1 MRGFALVSFL
11 LCAGAFVY
19 SCSAQSLPG
28 TATYAFLTGFF
39 MVVVFNVFS
48 ERADKNRPA

>member
-11 LCAGAFVY
+11 LCAGAFFY
-19 SCSAQSLPG
+19 SCSAQNLPG

-48 ERADKNRPA
+48 EGTDRNIPA